1 MKKIGITGGIGSG
14 KTYVASVLQSFGIP
28 IFNADIQAK
37 KIMTS
42 SEKLI
47 KLVKKE
53 FGNDIYK
60 DSDLNK
66 EKLASIVFSN
76 SDKLQKLNSLVHPIV
91 KEEFNN
97 WYKKQT
103 SPYVIK
109 EAAILF
115 ESNSHIGLDAVIC
128 ISAPLKLRMKRLLNR
143 DDCSEKEIKKRI
155 ENQISQEEKQKLS
168 DYIIVNDEKELL
180 LPKIIKIHK
189 EQKKKK
195 RISVICWRNKSF
207 FNCSWRNPSQ

>member
-14 KTYVASVLQSFGIP
+14 KTYVSEVFRSLRIP
-28 IFNADIQAK
+28 IFYADIQAK
-37 KIMTS
+37 KLMIS

-47 KLVKKE
+47 KLVKEE

-66 EKLASIVFSN
+66 EKLSSIVFSN

-97 WYKKQT
+97 WCNSQT

-115 ESNSHIGLDAVIC
+115 ESKSHLGLDAVIC
-128 ISAPLKLRMKRLLNR
+128 VSAPLELRMKRLLKR
-143 DDCSEKEIKKRI
+143 DNFNEKEIKKRI
-155 ENQISQEEKQKLS
+155 ENQITQEDKEKQS
-168 DYIIVNDEKELL
+168 DYIIVNDEMDLL
-180 LPKIIKIHK
+180 LPQIIKIHEK
-189 EQKKKK
+189 L
-195 RISVICWRNKSF
+195 IN
-207 FNCSWRNPSQ
+207 

>member
-1 MKKIGITGGIGSG
+1 MNKIGITGGIGSG
-14 KTYVASVLQSFGIP
+14 KTYVASVFQSLGIP

-42 SEKLI
+42 SGKLI
-47 KLVKKE
+47 KLVKEE

-128 ISAPLKLRMKRLLNR
+128 VSAPLDLRMKRLLNR
-143 DDCSEKEIKKRI
+143 DDYSEKEIKKRI
-155 ENQISQEEKQKLS
+155 ENQISQEEKEKLS

-189 EQKKKK
+189 ELL
-195 RISVICWRNKSF
+195 S
-207 FNCSWRNPSQ
+207 

>member
-14 KTYVASVLQSFGIP
+14 KTYVASVFQSLGIP

-37 KIMTS
+37 KIMTYS
-42 SEKLI
+42 GKLI
-47 KLVKKE
+47 KLVKEE

-60 DSDLNK
+60 DADLNK
-66 EKLASIVFSN
+66 EKLSSIVFSN
-76 SDKLQKLNSLVHPIV
+76 SDKLQKLNSLVHPII

-97 WYKKQT
+97 WCNSQT

-115 ESNSHIGLDAVIC
+115 ESKSHLGLDAVIC
-128 ISAPLKLRMKRLLNR
+128 VSASLELRKKRLLKRENYT
-143 DDCSEKEIKKRI
+143 EKEIKKRI
-155 ENQISQEEKQKLS
+155 ENQISQEEKEKRS

-189 EQKKKK
+189 ELL
-195 RISVICWRNKSF
+195 
-207 FNCSWRNPSQ
+207 P

>member
-14 KTYVASVLQSFGIP
+14 KTYVASVFQSFRIP

-37 KIMTS
+37 KVMTS
-42 SEKLI
+42 SRKLI
-47 KLVKKE
+47 KVVKEE

-97 WYKKQT
+97 WYMKQT

-115 ESNSHIGLDAVIC
+115 ESNSHIELDAVIC
-128 ISAPLKLRMKRLLNR
+128 VSAPLDLRIKRLLNR
-143 DDCSEKEIKKRI
+143 DDYSENEIKKRI
-155 ENQISQEEKQKLS
+155 DNQISQEKKEKLS

-180 LPKIIKIHK
+180 LPTIIKIHK
-189 EQKKKK
+189 ELL
-195 RISVICWRNKSF
+195 S
-207 FNCSWRNPSQ
+207 

>member
-14 KTYVASVLQSFGIP
+14 KTYVASVFQSLGIP

-42 SEKLI
+42 SRKLI
-47 KLVKKE
+47 KLVKEE

-66 EKLASIVFSN
+66 EKLASIVFSD

-115 ESNSHIGLDAVIC
+115 ESNSHIGLDAVVC
-128 ISAPLKLRMKRLLNR
+128 VSAPLELRMIRLLNR
-143 DDCSEKEIKKRI
+143 DNYSEKEIKKRI

-189 EQKKKK
+189 ELL
-195 RISVICWRNKSF
+195 S
-207 FNCSWRNPSQ
+207 

>member
-14 KTYVASVLQSFGIP
+14 KTYVASVFQSLGIP

-42 SEKLI
+42 SKKLI
-47 KLVKKE
+47 KLLKEE

-97 WYKKQT
+97 WCKKQT

-128 ISAPLKLRMKRLLNR
+128 VSAPLDLRMRRLLNR
-143 DDCSEKEIKKRI
+143 DDYSKKEIKKRI
-155 ENQISQEEKQKLS
+155 ENQISQEEKEKLS
-168 DYIIVNDEKELL
+168 DYIIVNDEKDLL
-180 LPKIIKIHK
+180 LPKIIKFHK
-189 EQKKKK
+189 ELL
-195 RISVICWRNKSF
+195 S
-207 FNCSWRNPSQ
+207 

>member
-14 KTYVASVLQSFGIP
+14 KTYVASVFQSFGIP
-28 IFNADIQAK
+28 VFNADIQAK

-42 SEKLI
+42 SKKLI
-47 KLVKKE
+47 KLVKEE

-60 DSDLNK
+60 NSELNK

-128 ISAPLKLRMKRLLNR
+128 VSAPLDLRMKRLLNR
-143 DDCSEKEIKKRI
+143 DDYSEKEIKKRI
-155 ENQISQEEKQKLS
+155 ENQIPQEEKQKLS

-189 EQKKKK
+189 ELL
-195 RISVICWRNKSF
+195 
-207 FNCSWRNPSQ
+207 P

>member
-14 KTYVASVLQSFGIP
+14 KTYVSSVFQSLGIP

-47 KLVKKE
+47 KLVKEE

-128 ISAPLKLRMKRLLNR
+128 ISAPLELRMKRLLNR

-189 EQKKKK
+189 ELL
-195 RISVICWRNKSF
+195 
-207 FNCSWRNPSQ
+207 P

>member
-14 KTYVASVLQSFGIP
+14 KTYVASVFQSLGIP

-42 SEKLI
+42 SGKLI
-47 KLVKKE
+47 KLVKEE
-53 FGNDIYK
+53 FGNEIYK

-97 WYKKQT
+97 WCKKQT

-128 ISAPLKLRMKRLLNR
+128 VSAPLDLRMRRLLNR
-143 DDCSEKEIKKRI
+143 DDYSKKEIKKRI
-155 ENQISQEEKQKLS
+155 ENQISQEEKEKLS
-168 DYIIVNDEKELL
+168 DYIIVNDEKDLL
-180 LPKIIKIHK
+180 LPKIIKFHK
-189 EQKKKK
+189 ELL
-195 RISVICWRNKSF
+195 S
-207 FNCSWRNPSQ
+207 

>member
-14 KTYVASVLQSFGIP
+14 KTYVASVFQSLGIP

-47 KLVKKE
+47 KLAKEE

-128 ISAPLKLRMKRLLNR
+128 VSAPLDLRMKRLLNR
-143 DDCSEKEIKKRI
+143 DDYSEKEIKKRI
-155 ENQISQEEKQKLS
+155 ENQISQEEKEKLS

-189 EQKKKK
+189 ELL
-195 RISVICWRNKSF
+195 S
-207 FNCSWRNPSQ
+207 

>member
-14 KTYVASVLQSFGIP
+14 KTYVASVFQSLGIP

-42 SEKLI
+42 SRKLI
-47 KLVKKE
+47 KLLKEE

-66 EKLASIVFSN
+66 EKLASIIFSN
-76 SDKLQKLNSLVHPIV
+76 SDKLQKLNSLVHPTV
-91 KEEFNN
+91 KEEFDH
-97 WYKKQT
+97 WCKKQT

-128 ISAPLKLRMKRLLNR
+128 VSAPLDLRMKRLLNR
-143 DDCSEKEIKKRI
+143 DDYSEKEIKKRI
-155 ENQISQEEKQKLS
+155 ENQISQEEKEKLS
-168 DYIIVNDEKELL
+168 DYIIVNDEKDLL
-180 LPKIIKIHK
+180 LPKIIKFYK
-189 EQKKKK
+189 ELL
-195 RISVICWRNKSF
+195 S
-207 FNCSWRNPSQ
+207 

>member
-1 MKKIGITGGIGSG
+1 MKKIGSTGGIGSG
-14 KTYVASVLQSFGIP
+14 KTYVASVFQSLGIP

-42 SEKLI
+42 SKKLI
-47 KLVKKE
+47 KLVKEE

-103 SPYVIK
+103 PPYVIK

-128 ISAPLKLRMKRLLNR
+128 VSAPLELRIERLLNR
-143 DDCSEKEIKKRI
+143 DDYSEKEIKKRI
-155 ENQISQEEKQKLS
+155 ENQISQEEKEKLS

-189 EQKKKK
+189 ELL
-195 RISVICWRNKSF
+195 S
-207 FNCSWRNPSQ
+207 

>member
-14 KTYVASVLQSFGIP
+14 KTYIASVFQSFRIP

-37 KIMTS
+37 KVMTS
-42 SEKLI
+42 SRKLI
-47 KLVKKE
+47 KVVKEE

-97 WYKKQT
+97 WYMKQT

-115 ESNSHIGLDAVIC
+115 ESNSHIELDAVIC
-128 ISAPLKLRMKRLLNR
+128 VSAPLDLRIKRLLNR
-143 DDCSEKEIKKRI
+143 DDYSENEIKKRI
-155 ENQISQEEKQKLS
+155 DNQISQEKKEKLS

-180 LPKIIKIHK
+180 LPTIIKIHK
-189 EQKKKK
+189 ELL
-195 RISVICWRNKSF
+195 S
-207 FNCSWRNPSQ
+207 

>member
-14 KTYVASVLQSFGIP
+14 KTYVASVFQSLGIP

-42 SEKLI
+42 SGKLI
-47 KLVKKE
+47 KLVKEE

-66 EKLASIVFSN
+66 EKLASIVFSD

-128 ISAPLKLRMKRLLNR
+128 VSAPLELRVKRLLNR
-143 DDCSEKEIKKRI
+143 DNYSEKEIKKRI

-180 LPKIIKIHK
+180 LPKIIRIHK
-189 EQKKKK
+189 ELL
-195 RISVICWRNKSF
+195 S
-207 FNCSWRNPSQ
+207 

>member
-1 MKKIGITGGIGSG
+1 MKRIGITGGIGSG
-14 KTYVASVLQSFGIP
+14 KTYVASVFQSLGIP

-37 KIMTS
+37 KLMTS
-42 SEKLI
+42 SRKLI
-47 KLVKKE
+47 KLVKEE

-66 EKLASIVFSN
+66 EKLASIVFSD

-128 ISAPLKLRMKRLLNR
+128 VSAPLELRMKRLLNR
-143 DDCSEKEIKKRI
+143 DNYSEKEIKKRI

-180 LPKIIKIHK
+180 LPKIIRIHK
-189 EQKKKK
+189 ELL
-195 RISVICWRNKSF
+195 S
-207 FNCSWRNPSQ
+207 

>member
-14 KTYVASVLQSFGIP
+14 KTYVASVFQSFGIP

-42 SEKLI
+42 SRKLI
-47 KLVKKE
+47 KLVKEE

-66 EKLASIVFSN
+66 EKLSSIVFSN

-97 WYKKQT
+97 WCKKQT
-103 SPYVIK
+103 SSYVIK

-128 ISAPLKLRMKRLLNR
+128 VSAPLDLRMKRLLNR
-143 DDCSEKEIKKRI
+143 DDYSEKEIKKRI
-155 ENQISQEEKQKLS
+155 ENQISQEEKEKLS
-168 DYIIVNDEKELL
+168 DYIIINDEKELL
-180 LPKIIKIHK
+180 LPKIIKIYK
-189 EQKKKK
+189 ELL
-195 RISVICWRNKSF
+195 S
-207 FNCSWRNPSQ
+207 

>member
-14 KTYVASVLQSFGIP
+14 KTYVASVFQSLGIP

-42 SEKLI
+42 SRKLI
-47 KLVKKE
+47 KLLKEE

-97 WYKKQT
+97 WCKKQT
-103 SPYVIK
+103 SPYIIK

-128 ISAPLKLRMKRLLNR
+128 VSAPLDLRMRRLLNR
-143 DDCSEKEIKKRI
+143 DDYSKKEIKKRI
-155 ENQISQEEKQKLS
+155 ENQISQEEKEKLS
-168 DYIIVNDEKELL
+168 DYIIVNDEKDLL
-180 LPKIIKIHK
+180 LPKIIKFHK
-189 EQKKKK
+189 ELL
-195 RISVICWRNKSF
+195 S
-207 FNCSWRNPSQ
+207 

>member
-1 MKKIGITGGIGSG
+1 MKRIGITGGIGSG
-14 KTYVASVLQSFGIP
+14 KTYIASVFQSFRIP

-37 KIMTS
+37 KVMTS
-42 SEKLI
+42 SRKLI
-47 KLVKKE
+47 KVVKEE

-97 WYKKQT
+97 WYMKQT

-115 ESNSHIGLDAVIC
+115 ESNSHIELDAVIC
-128 ISAPLKLRMKRLLNR
+128 VSAPLDLRIKRLLIR
-143 DDCSEKEIKKRI
+143 DDYSDNEIKKRI
-155 ENQISQEEKQKLS
+155 DNQISQEKKEKLS

-180 LPKIIKIHK
+180 LPTIIKIHK
-189 EQKKKK
+189 ELL
-195 RISVICWRNKSF
+195 S
-207 FNCSWRNPSQ
+207 

>member
-14 KTYVASVLQSFGIP
+14 KTYVASVFQSLGIP

-42 SEKLI
+42 SRKLI
-47 KLVKKE
+47 KLLKEE

-97 WYKKQT
+97 WCKKQT
-103 SPYVIK
+103 SPYIIK

-128 ISAPLKLRMKRLLNR
+128 VSAPLDLRIERLLNR
-143 DDCSEKEIKKRI
+143 DDYSEKEIKKRI
-155 ENQISQEEKQKLS
+155 ENQISQEEKEKLS
-168 DYIIVNDEKELL
+168 DYIIVNDEKDLL
-180 LPKIIKIHK
+180 LPKIIKFHK
-189 EQKKKK
+189 ELL
-195 RISVICWRNKSF
+195 S
-207 FNCSWRNPSQ
+207 

>member
-14 KTYVASVLQSFGIP
+14 KTYVASVFKSLGIP

-42 SEKLI
+42 SGKLI
-47 KLVKKE
+47 KLVKEE
-53 FGNDIYK
+53 FGNEIYK

-97 WYKKQT
+97 WCKKQT

-128 ISAPLKLRMKRLLNR
+128 VSAPLDLRMRRLLNR
-143 DDCSEKEIKKRI
+143 DDYSKKEIKKRI
-155 ENQISQEEKQKLS
+155 ENQISQEEKEKLS
-168 DYIIVNDEKELL
+168 DYIIVNDEKDLL
-180 LPKIIKIHK
+180 LPKIIKFHK
-189 EQKKKK
+189 ELL
-195 RISVICWRNKSF
+195 S
-207 FNCSWRNPSQ
+207 